1 MTETPITLGIIGGS
15 GLYKMDGIED
25 MRTVKIETPFGDPSD
40 ELVCG
45 VINGT
50 SCVFLPRHGKGHRLT
65 PSEVNYRANIW
76 ALKSLGVKAI
86 LSVSAVGSLRER
98 IEPGHLVCPDQFID
112 RTRGRASTF
121 FGDGVVGHVQF
132 GEPIEE
138 AFRQIV
144 LAVGR
149 MSDAPIH
156 DGGCYVCIEGPTF
169 STKAESHLYRSW
181 GGDVVG
187 MTNLPEARLAR
198 EAEIG
203 YATLALST
211 DYDCWRD
218 GHDEVSVEAV
228 IKIIQQNVRVAQDV
242 IRGVCTALSDLGDFT
257 WPAHSALGGGSAII
271 TDRAV
276 IPEETRVRLA
286 PILGPYLEV

>member
-1 MTETPITLGIIGGS
+1 MSSDATLGIIGGS

-25 MRTVKIETPFGDPSD
+25 RIERTIETPYGAPSD
-40 ELVCG
+40 TIICG
-45 VINGT
+45 TINGT
-50 SCVFLPRHGKGHRLT
+50 QCAFIPRHGRGHVLT

-86 LSVSAVGSLRER
+86 LSVSAVGSLREK

-138 AFRQIV
+138 MFRQIV
-144 LAVGR
+144 LDVARSGD
-149 MSDAPIH
+149 SPIH

-169 STKAESHLYRSW
+169 STRAESHLFRSW
-181 GGDVVG
+181 GGDIVG

-203 YATLALST
+203 YATLGLST
-211 DYDCWRD
+211 DYDCWRE

-228 IKIIQQNVRVAQDV
+228 IQIIQQNVRVAQDV
-242 IRGVCTALSDLGDFT
+242 IRGVCKALDSIGELN
-257 WPAHSALGGGSAII
+257 WPSHQALGGGTAII
-271 TDRAV
+271 TDRAL
-276 IPEETRVRLA
+276 ISDEARTRLA
-286 PILGPYLEV
+286 PIMGAYL